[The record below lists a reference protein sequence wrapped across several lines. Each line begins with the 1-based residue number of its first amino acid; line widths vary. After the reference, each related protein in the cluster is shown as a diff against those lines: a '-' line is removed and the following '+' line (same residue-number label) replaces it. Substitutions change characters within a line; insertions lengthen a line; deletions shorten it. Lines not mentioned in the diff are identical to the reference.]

1 MHAQNPLA
9 ASPPTSGA
17 PASSLLSAEDDYAP
31 VQYVDYSTL
40 AGEPVPSIRR
50 KPLASPTSPPIISTQ
65 SQTQSQAP
73 TQAEPKQYTAVHMVD
88 REASNGESDQL
99 DVNSPRPGF
108 AAVLGIW
115 KWELVSLIIS
125 IASFVAIVIVLR
137 VYENKS
143 VSKWKLPIS
152 VAILSALFKGALALP
167 IAEGM
172 CR

>member
-1 MHAQNPLA
+1 M
-9 ASPPTSGA
+9 
-17 PASSLLSAEDDYAP
+17 SAEEEYAP

-50 KPLASPTSPPIISTQ
+50 KPLASPTSPPITSTQ
-65 SQTQSQAP
+65 SQSQSQ
-73 TQAEPKQYTAVHMVD
+73 TQTQTQTEPKRYTAVYTVNGED
-88 REASNGESDQL
+88 SNGESDKPH
-99 DVNSPRPGF
+99 VNNTRPGL

-152 VAILSALFKGALALP
+152 VNAIIAILSALFKGALALP
-167 IAEGM
+167 IAEGVYY
-172 CR
+172 